1 MYDASFDRESAMTA
15 LHADLRTLLELYAD
29 GELDSADLPA
39 VETALRDI
47 PEASSY
53 LEALQELSMVVR
65 TPIDIATERVSFEGL
80 FSRVMS
86 DVDAAGP
93 AVDAAMAIRWAD
105 GELSAQQSASV
116 VSSPEALA
124 HAESVKELGDA
135 VRWMTEDATASVDF
149 SLLRARLD
157 ADLDGVDATREAAQ
171 VAARVAAEPE
181 KAGLWARLSS
191 FLGANKGV
199 FASAVTAMLVAAVMV
214 PLLTS
219 NGGSDVEIHNHYPV
233 VDSVDYQKGYSGVVT
248 PGSKDD
254 DEAPIVWFEP
264 TNTASAADDAREDG
278 SADGTGEGSR
288 KG

>member
-1 MYDASFDRESAMTA
+1 MHSCEN
-15 LHADLRTLLELYAD
+15 ELTTKFSKPKISSTPTQYA
-29 GELDSADLPA
+29 
-39 VETALRDI
+39 T
-47 PEASSY
+47 
-53 LEALQELSMVVR
+53 
-65 TPIDIATERVSFEGL
+65 
-80 FSRVMS
+80 
-86 DVDAAGP
+86 P
-93 AVDAAMAIRWAD
+93 AVDAAMAICWAD
-105 GELSAQQSASV
+105 GELDAQQSAAV
-116 VSSPEALA
+116 ASSPEALA

-135 VRWMTEDATASVDF
+135 VRWMTEDAAASVDF

-157 ADLDGVDATREAAQ
+157 ADLDGVDAEREAAQ

-181 KAGLWARLSS
+181 KASLWERVSS

-214 PLLTS
+214 PLLS
-219 NGGSDVEIHNHYPV
+219 NNGGSDVEIHNHYPV

-248 PGSKDD
+248 PGSKDN

-264 TNTASAADDAREDG
+264 TNTAAAADDAVEEG